1 MTMYVFH
8 IQGDVDLI
16 FSPSA
21 LFVGQI
27 SSASI
32 SVELAAVAEEVT
44 ASHQNRRVVR
54 VETPLT
60 EVSKV

>member
-1 MTMYVFH
+1 M
-8 IQGDVDLI
+8 QGDVDLI

-21 LFVGQI
+21 VILDQI

-32 SVELAAVAEEVT
+32 SIELAAVAEEVT
-44 ASHQNRRVVR
+44 ASRQNRRVVR

>member
-1 MTMYVFH
+1 MYVSYT
-8 IQGDVDLI
+8 QGDVDLI

-27 SSASI
+27 SSDSI
-32 SVELAAVAEEVT
+32 SIELAAVAEEVT
-44 ASHQNRRVVR
+44 AAHQNRRVVR
-54 VETPLT
+54 VESPLN